1 MMQPLP
7 IGGFEWVPHND
18 MQSIVDKLHLPEDHP
33 DHIKDDAKVGYI
45 LEVDLA
51 YPSCIHQRH
60 NDLPL
65 APQKVKILRSM
76 LSEYCGSFDNND
88 FVSTEKLVPNL
99 FDKTKYV
106 LHYRNLKLYLE
117 LGMVLTK
124 THQILQFRQE
134 KWMASY
140 IDLNTELRKEAKSE
154 FEKNFCKLANN
165 AVYGLSW
172 LLLF

>member
-1 MMQPLP
+1 
-7 IGGFEWVPHND
+7 
-18 MQSIVDKLHLPEDHP
+18 
-33 DHIKDDAKVGYI
+33 
-45 LEVDLA
+45 
-51 YPSCIHQRH
+51 
-60 NDLPL
+60 
-65 APQKVKILRSM
+65 
-76 LSEYCGSFDNND
+76 
-88 FVSTEKLVPNL
+88 
-99 FDKTKYV
+99 
-106 LHYRNLKLYLE
+106 LKLYLE

-154 FEKNFCKLANN
+154 FEKNFFKLANN